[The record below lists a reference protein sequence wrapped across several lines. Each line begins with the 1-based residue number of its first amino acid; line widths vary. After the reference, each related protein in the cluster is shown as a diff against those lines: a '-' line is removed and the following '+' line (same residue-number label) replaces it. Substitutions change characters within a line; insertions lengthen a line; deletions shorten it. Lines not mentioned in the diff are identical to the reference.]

1 MLLTVVGV
9 APFFRLPPQLGWW
22 VLVLLGSFRGVGVFV
37 KRGRLFMIF
46 AIVMA
51 HSDEEDDCD
60 SDEDD
65 DEKDDDEDD
74 RKISVDFAIHTGFLS
89 I

>member
-1 MLLTVVGV
+1 M
-9 APFFRLPPQLGWW
+9 
-22 VLVLLGSFRGVGVFV
+22 LVLLGSFRGFGVFV

-46 AIVMA
+46 AFALA

-65 DEKDDDEDD
+65 YEKDDDEDD
-74 RKISVDFAIHTGFLS
+74 LSFLS
-89 I
+89 DLTCFM